1 MGVEALQLVVG
12 FWDAYMPVARGGV
25 DAVPSFKKFSCMS

>member
-1 MGVEALQLVVG
+1 MGVEALQFQVG

-25 DAVPSFKKFSCMS
+25 DAMPGFKKFSYMS